1 MSNTETFL
9 VSSVLLLAC
18 FAVRQ
23 TLSLNAAK
31 NVLLLHAVQ
40 IKFAHQSCDT
50 INERLDAH
58 WKYLETLSSR
68 MDSQSIVISGID
80 TRLERW
86 SESTVES
93 LEEIREM
100 LPKDEEPTSDTTL

>member
-1 MSNTETFL
+1 MNNTETFL
-9 VSSVLLLAC
+9 LASVLLLAC

-40 IKFAHQSCDT
+40 IKVAHQHCDT

-58 WKYLETLSSR
+58 WSYMETLNSR

-80 TRLERW
+80 ARLEQW
-86 SESTVES
+86 TESTVHS
-93 LEEIREM
+93 LNEIRSI
-100 LPKDEEPTSDTTL
+100 LPNQD